1 MNETPVIG
9 RVNGS
14 ETKCVH
20 CSITAIGLLT
30 NHLSEKDEVEEKY
43 LQNDLRSPDNIF
55 VIK

>member
-20 CSITAIGLLT
+20 CSITVIGLLT
-30 NHLSEKDEVEEKY
+30 NHLSQKDEVEEKY
-43 LQNDLRSPDNIF
+43 LQNDLRSPHSIF
-55 VIK
+55 VI